1 MPAIG
6 GKKGFGGFVKGLLG
20 SKIPEIPKVPDLNA
34 QIPQIPQVPGMG
46 DLNAQIP
53 QIPQVPG
60 MGDLNAQIPQ
70 VPSMGDLNA

>member
-34 QIPQIPQVPGMG
+34 QIP
-46 DLNAQIP
+46 
-53 QIPQVPG
+53 
-60 MGDLNAQIPQ
+60 
-70 VPSMGDLNA
+70 